1 VCGDGRQPFAPI
13 ENKDRIKFA
22 QRYEPYRK
30 MKDVSQRG
38 YMADDLI
45 TDDDKKFEKRLQRFK
60 DGMVVKK
67 KTG

>member
-1 VCGDGRQPFAPI
+1 
-13 ENKDRIKFA
+13 
-22 QRYEPYRK
+22 